1 MRSIINALFPA
12 EVSNQFRGH
21 RAALWGFGLLT
32 VITLGRSLVHIF
44 KYDGGAQSIA
54 TIPLYSYSDAASS
67 TLIGLFALWGLAQL
81 LLGLVYLVVLIRYRT
96 LIPLMLLT
104 FAVEWLAR
112 LGLSEFKP
120 IETLGTAPA
129 SVGNL
134 AVPIIAGLLLIISL
148 PKDKQEIR

>member
-1 MRSIINALFPA
+1 MRSIINVLFPA

-21 RAALWGFGLLT
+21 RVALWGFGLLT

-54 TIPLYSYSDAASS
+54 TIPLDSYSDAAAS

-104 FAVEWLAR
+104 IAVEWLAR
-112 LGLSEFKP
+112 LWLSDFKP

-134 AVPIIAGLLLIISL
+134 AIPIIAGLLLIISL